1 MKKIYPLRGSF
12 STDSGYF
19 NKKNLINHSFTLIQL
34 SNDLFLW
41 SLPFL
46 IIGGFLWVFFFGF
59 LRSFSA
65 IGPSCT
71 NKEPKEK
78 PEFSSLSSASYG
90 MYSFWLIIAG
100 ILIALS
106 AIFMLFFF
114 VRISEYENE
123 VATFAAASFFSCSRY

>member
-1 MKKIYPLRGSF
+1 MKKKSIPYAVAFLLILVILI
-12 STDSGYF
+12 
-19 NKKNLINHSFTLIQL
+19 KNLINHSFTLIQL

-46 IIGGFLWVFFFGF
+46 IIGGFLWVFSSGFFDHF
-59 LRSFSA
+59 QRSVHLA
-65 IGPSCT
+65 RT
-71 NKEPKEK
+71 RNRKKK

-106 AIFMLFFF
+106 AIFM
-114 VRISEYENE
+114 
-123 VATFAAASFFSCSRY
+123 FFSLLG

>member
-1 MKKIYPLRGSF
+1 MKKIYPLRSSF

-19 NKKNLINHSFTLIQL
+19 NKNLINHSFTLIQL

-46 IIGGFLWVFFFGF
+46 IIGGFMGLFFGF

-71 NKEPKEK
+71 NKEPKRK
-78 PEFSSLSSASYG
+78 PEFSTLSSASYG

-106 AIFMLFFF
+106 AIFMLFL
-114 VRISEYENE
+114 
-123 VATFAAASFFSCSRY
+123 C